1 MKESKMEIQKPIC
14 NWHEAT
20 EDGIKKAFLQVEKKE
35 ELVKDKE
42 GVIFL
47 TDENTAIE
55 FELQSRKAYGKS
67 ISSIE
72 LSESIVIKTKEDID
86 NLKSYLKSDA
96 GKPYTS
102 RTLSLAFYN
111 DNELRH
117 ELQENLADL
126 DLKYTVL
133 NLKNL
138 TNSRLSYL
146 EAMQKELDKALKID
160 EIRVS
165 IDRTSVE
172 KNLRK
177 FMFEFESPSKPISTG
192 FENLDD
198 ALGCGG
204 LRDGR
209 LYAIGAISSLGKTT
223 FALNVADNIASS
235 GEDVIIFSL
244 EMSTKELV
252 SKSLSKIM
260 LKMDHNN
267 VKTAINITDKG
278 EWEKDKESVELLNE
292 AIKKYS
298 DSAKHLH
305 VLEGTGDIGVK
316 EIRDYIDNFQ
326 RVGCLPR
333 VVIIDYL
340 QILHPYK
347 DNFSDK
353 QNIDKNIT
361 ELKRISRDFNLAVI
375 IISSFNR
382 GNYLTEVS
390 FESFKESGSIEYS
403 CDVIIGLQLEIPEQV
418 YDSSESGKKR
428 EILKAI
434 KDAKLCYPRK
444 VELIILKNRMYKAW
458 SKINFEYYTK
468 HDYFKEIPTK

>member
-1 MKESKMEIQKPIC
+1 MGIQKSIC

-35 ELVKDKE
+35 KESAEDKE

-55 FELQSRKAYGKS
+55 FEVQSRKASGEP
-67 ISSIE
+67 IPNIG
-72 LSESIVIKTKEDID
+72 LSESIVIKTKEDIS
-86 NLKSYLKSDA
+86 NLKSYLESDK
-96 GKPYTS
+96 GKLHTS

-126 DLKYTVL
+126 DWKYAVL

-138 TNSRLSYL
+138 TNSSLSYR

-177 FMFEFESPSKPISTG
+177 FMLEFEYPSKTISTG
-192 FENLDD
+192 FKNLDD

-223 FALNVADNIASS
+223 FALNIADNIASS
-235 GEDVIIFSL
+235 GKDVVIFSL

-260 LKMDHNN
+260 LKIDNN
-267 VKTAINITDKG
+267 NKKTAIDITDKG
-278 EWEKDKESVELLNE
+278 EWGKDKESVELLNE

-305 VLEGTGDIGVK
+305 LLEGTGDIGV
-316 EIRDYIDNFQ
+316 
-326 RVGCLPR
+326 
-333 VVIIDYL
+333 
-340 QILHPYK
+340 
-347 DNFSDK
+347 
-353 QNIDKNIT
+353 
-361 ELKRISRDFNLAVI
+361 
-375 IISSFNR
+375 
-382 GNYLTEVS
+382 
-390 FESFKESGSIEYS
+390 
-403 CDVIIGLQLEIPEQV
+403 
-418 YDSSESGKKR
+418 
-428 EILKAI
+428 
-434 KDAKLCYPRK
+434 RK
-444 VELIILKNRMYKAW
+444 
-458 SKINFEYYTK
+458 
-468 HDYFKEIPTK
+468 